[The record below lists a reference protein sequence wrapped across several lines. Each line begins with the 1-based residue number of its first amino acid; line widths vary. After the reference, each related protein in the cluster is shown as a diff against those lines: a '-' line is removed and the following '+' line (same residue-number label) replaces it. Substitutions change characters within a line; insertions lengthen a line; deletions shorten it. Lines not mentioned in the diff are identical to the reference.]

1 MILVDLFFC
10 QLLPPTFTIA
20 ASWLLLF
27 ASAIDV
33 TAHCDSTILMPPSM
47 LLLAVAMH
55 VDCYF
60 AAALVCNCENG
71 SKPPTTVTPT
81 VVLPTP
87 RPTVPIPPT
96 TRPTIPPPL
105 TPCFERGIV
114 GRVLLR
120 WLSTVTK
127 VTAVSTCSSWWI
139 FLTKYFTCCCGA
151 VTTRCTGANASLS
164 RLIILLVDCCFLTQN
179 CHW

>member
-1 MILVDLFFC
+1 LTYSSVSC
-10 QLLPPTFTIA
+10 CRRHSPLLPVDCYFLQVPLMSPLT
-20 ASWLLLF
+20 
-27 ASAIDV
+27 AILQF
-33 TAHCDSTILMPPSM
+33 LMPPSM
-47 LLLAVAMH
+47 LLLAVATH

-71 SKPPTTVTPT
+71 SKSPTTVTPT
-81 VVLPTP
+81 VVPPTP

-120 WLSTVTK
+120 SLSTVTK
-127 VTAVSTCSSWWI
+127 VTAVSTCS
-139 FLTKYFTCCCGA
+139 G
-151 VTTRCTGANASLS
+151 
-164 RLIILLVDCCFLTQN
+164 
-179 CHW
+179 